1 MSAPQMLWLLAISFF
16 LLSPAT
22 SPGQN
27 VLSLSPGASGG
38 ALGNIRTTHQNVLA
52 LYGNEAGLAHLSDPS
67 FYASVER
74 RFNSEGLNF
83 YSLLGALPTRYGAF
97 GINIFYHGFEE
108 YNEKLLGL
116 SYARRL
122 VETLAIGARFDFIQA
137 SIPTYGNTTNL
148 TAEFGLQANI
158 SSSVLLGFHIH
169 NPFEIRWLKDEL
181 LPTIF
186 SLGISYKPSDKVW
199 ISGEIEKVSDFREN
213 IKWGLEYRVLDQLA
227 FRIGINTNPA
237 LMSFGFGYSMDSGLS
252 CDIGSTVHQELGLS
266 PLGGIGFVK
275 KNK

>member
-1 MSAPQMLWLLAISFF
+1 MSAPQILSLLTIIVFF
-16 LLSPAT
+16 LSPAR

-38 ALGNIRTTHQNVLA
+38 AVGNIRTTHQNVLA
-52 LYGNEAGLAHLSDPS
+52 LYGNEAGLANLDNPS

-83 YSLLGALPTRYGAF
+83 YSVVGAF
-97 GINIFYHGFEE
+97 PTKYGVFGANIFYHGFEE

-116 SYARRL
+116 SYARKLIERL
-122 VETLAIGARFDFIQA
+122 VIGARFDFIQA
-137 SIPTYGNTTNL
+137 SIPIYGNTSNL

-158 SSSVLLGFHIH
+158 SSSVLLGFHIY
-169 NPFEIRWLKDEL
+169 NPFEINWLKDEI

-186 SLGISYKPSDKVW
+186 SIGISYKPTDKVW

-213 IKWGLEYRVLDQLA
+213 LKWGLEYRLLDQLA

-237 LMSFGFGYSMDSGLS
+237 VMSFGFGYSLDSGLS
-252 CDIGSTVHQELGLS
+252 CDVGSTVHRELGLS